1 MGTLFRIG
9 IARQSE
15 GRTSLVIGND
25 TALSLVGLMVQL
37 MWHTERLNKKLERQV
52 DHVEGILAGDCV
64 GCVVVPQICCE
75 FSLFL
80 P

>member
-25 TALSLVGLMVQL
+25 TALSLVEL
-37 MWHTERLNKKLERQV
+37 MWHTERLNKKRERQV
-52 DHVEGILAGDCV
+52 DHVEGILAGDHV
-64 GCVVVPQICCE
+64 GCVIAPQVCRE